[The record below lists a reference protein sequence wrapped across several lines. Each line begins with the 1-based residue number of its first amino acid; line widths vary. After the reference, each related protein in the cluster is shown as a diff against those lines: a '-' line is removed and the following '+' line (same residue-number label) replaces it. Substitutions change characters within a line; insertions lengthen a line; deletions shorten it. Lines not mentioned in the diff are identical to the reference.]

1 MTEMEHNETGIDSL
15 LRRSLAEPV
24 PTLPPDFDRRLLREV
39 RRRSQPLGRFGQIL
53 LTAYGLVSVITCAL
67 VMRGQGLDW
76 GAIAV
81 IVLGPLALIPAAGWV
96 QRAQKTR

>member
-1 MTEMEHNETGIDSL
+1 MHRPSELYI
-15 LRRSLAEPV
+15 PV
-24 PTLPPDFDRRLLREV
+24 AVL
-39 RRRSQPLGRFGQIL
+39 IL